1 MTASPNANLTD
12 DQRAMNRL
20 RWLLTES
27 AARASIPVTVGLINA
42 MAQQMIAVM
51 RENQLVL
58 TWLSDF
64 EQDMASGGVDA

>member
-1 MTASPNANLTD
+1 MNAPNANLTE

-42 MAQQMIAVM
+42 MSQQMITVM

-58 TWLSDF
+58 TWLSVF
-64 EQDMASGGVDA
+64 EEDLASGGVDG